1 MQQLFIIYI
10 FHLLT
15 NYLLQIFGTSYFK
28 VVRKIEFTPKQ
39 LSLQTKLKI

>member
-1 MQQLFIIYI
+1 MYAAIVYYLHFS
-10 FHLLT
+10 FT
-15 NYLLQIFGTSYFK
+15 DNLLQIFGTSYFK